1 MAQLSNNRLVAR
13 EVPTGWPVGSFNTY
27 QEAQEAVDTL
37 SDKEFPVEKLTIVG
51 VDLMQVESIT
61 GRLTWGKVLGGG
73 ALSGLWMGMFIGII
87 FSLFAEEGGWGIFAS
102 CVAMGGVF
110 GAIFAAIAYAF
121 TGGKRDFASAT
132 SIVARRYD
140 VLCAPDAARRARDM
154 IAAMRPQRDTGR
166 PTEPSST
173 DSDASEDNA
182 AR

>member
-1 MAQLSNNRLVAR
+1 
-13 EVPTGWPVGSFNTY
+13 
-27 QEAQEAVDTL
+27 
-37 SDKEFPVEKLTIVG
+37 
-51 VDLMQVESIT
+51 
-61 GRLTWGKVLGGG
+61 
-73 ALSGLWMGMFIGII
+73 
-87 FSLFAEEGGWGIFAS
+87 
-102 CVAMGGVF
+102 MGGVF